1 MVTVM
6 TMMFAAATCPC
17 RREGVRHPSCGDG
30 GASIWD
36 GDLVRGIHGL
46 IKATGEQP
54 EARRREH
61 DRATVT
67 LLAST
72 PDALAMPAAT
82 APSTPAVLVNA
93 EQFGTSMAMVPLT
106 FVTVIDPGGNVVFEA
121 VGAAVVG
128 EAVVGAAELMEVVA
142 AEVAAKVELVA
153 VAEDNLVEVVVTVKV
168 AVLTYVVEEVAV
180 IVVVSVMFCAVMFF
194 AVIDPRRANPRHIH
208 IATWPDIPNTSAMDE
223 TETKPKD

>member
-1 MVTVM
+1 
-6 TMMFAAATCPC
+6 MMFAAATCPC

-121 VGAAVVG
+121 VGAA
-128 EAVVGAAELMEVVA
+128 
-142 AEVAAKVELVA
+142 
-153 VAEDNLVEVVVTVKV
+153 
-168 AVLTYVVEEVAV
+168 
-180 IVVVSVMFCAVMFF
+180 
-194 AVIDPRRANPRHIH
+194 
-208 IATWPDIPNTSAMDE
+208 
-223 TETKPKD
+223 